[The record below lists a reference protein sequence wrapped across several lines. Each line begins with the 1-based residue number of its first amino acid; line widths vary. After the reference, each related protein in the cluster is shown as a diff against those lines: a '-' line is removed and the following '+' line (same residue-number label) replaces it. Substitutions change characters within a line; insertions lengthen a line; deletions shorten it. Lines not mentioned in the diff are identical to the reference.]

1 MTLAL
6 AVSIFL
12 CVALTA
18 LAISRTSQLEKIR
31 VKREEERD
39 ASSDLS

>member
-6 AVSIFL
+6 AVSVLLFIPL
-12 CVALTA
+12 
-18 LAISRTSQLEKIR
+18 LAFTVYKLETQPVR